1 MTNILHLFVQG
12 SIPNMN
18 NIVDLSTCITPETHK
33 AHSFVDKI
41 HGLTDKLQALSH
53 LGHDSIECS
62 RGKSGTINTFIILVF
77 PFIIFSLLFLIWES
91 DKKKKKNLLNHGWE
105 F

>member
-1 MTNILHLFVQG
+1 MHLFVQG

-53 LGHDSIECS
+53 LGHDSIESS
-62 RGKSGTINTFIILVF
+62 RGKSGTITHLSYYFYVF
-77 PFIIFSLLFLIWES
+77 FFVTYLFSVIFNIREAKQ
-91 DKKKKKNLLNHGWE
+91 KKTRKLLNHGWE

>member
-1 MTNILHLFVQG
+1 MHLFVQG

-53 LGHDSIECS
+53 LGHDSIESS
-62 RGKSGTINTFIILVF
+62 RGKSGTITHLSYYFFFL
-77 PFIIFSLLFLIWES
+77 SLFLYVT
-91 DKKKKKNLLNHGWE
+91 LCY

>member
-53 LGHDSIECS
+53 LGHDSIESS
-62 RGKSGTINTFIILVF
+62 RGKSGTITHLSYYFYFV
-77 PFIIFSLLFLIWES
+77 IFSLTLCKFCS
-91 DKKKKKNLLNHGWE
+91 
-105 F
+105 FFF

>member
-1 MTNILHLFVQG
+1 
-12 SIPNMN
+12 MN

-53 LGHDSIECS
+53 LGHDSIESS
-62 RGKSGTINTFIILVF
+62 RGKSGTITHLSYYFFICY
-77 PFIIFSLLFLIWES
+77 IFSVISVIFNIREANN
-91 DKKKKKNLLNHGWE
+91 KKNS
-105 F
+105 